1 MKKSRILL
9 FTFLLVLHTG
19 CMDINKRQVQSG
31 PLSYDQAIE
40 LAKQYL
46 REGGYYKENET
57 VFWYDPKCSFWFMRY
72 SNRPDALAGASKEF
86 GLTRNYYAIF
96 FAGENRG
103 QSPISGS
110 IIGDCP

>member
-1 MKKSRILL
+1 
-9 FTFLLVLHTG
+9 
-19 CMDINKRQVQSG
+19 MDSNKRQVQSG

-46 REGGYYKENET
+46 REGGYYKDNET

-72 SNRPDALAGASKEF
+72 SNSPDALAGASKEF

-96 FAGENRG
+96 FAGKDAYIRDAGATVFIDKDRKRVIGVLYDLRG
-103 QSPISGS
+103 FVKNTK
-110 IIGDCP
+110 